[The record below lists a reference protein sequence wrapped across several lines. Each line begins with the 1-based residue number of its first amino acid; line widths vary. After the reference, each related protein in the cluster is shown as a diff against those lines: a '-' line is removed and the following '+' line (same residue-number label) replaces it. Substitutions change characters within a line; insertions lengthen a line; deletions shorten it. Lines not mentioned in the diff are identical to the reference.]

1 MFKFFAVAAV
11 LCLLPS
17 AALAQDP
24 AQPAWTGSIGA
35 GLAFTSGN
43 TDTSNINA
51 SFKVVRD
58 PKTRTLFAAEGLYI
72 RGSKDGELSADNAL
86 FGTRV
91 ERKLGAA
98 GKAFWFGKVQFLR
111 DTFKAIDA
119 YWAPT
124 AGVGYTFY
132 DGPKGRFSA
141 DASVGASFEQNPG
154 RDWQTNAVIA
164 FGQKL
169 VRNLSKTAAFTQS
182 FAGNVVADDWGDGLY
197 AFTVGVAA
205 SMTTRT
211 QLKLEVVDTFKNRPS
226 SPGVKQN
233 DVSTVV
239 AVVYTF

>member
-1 MFKFFAVAAV
+1 MRQV
-11 LCLLPS
+11 LAGACALLLLS
-17 AALAQDP
+17 APAGAQDP
-24 AQPAWTGSIGA
+24 PPPVWSGAVGA

-43 TDTSNINA
+43 TDTSNVNL

-58 PKTRTLFAAEGLYI
+58 PKTRTLFAAEGLYL
-72 RGSKDGELSADNAL
+72 RGSRDGELSADNAL
-86 FGTRV
+86 FATRL

-98 GKAFWFGKVQFLR
+98 GKGYVFGKLQYVR
-111 DTFKAIDA
+111 DTFKAMDA

-124 AGVGYTFY
+124 AGFGYTFY
-132 DGPKGRFSA
+132 DGPKGSFSA
-141 DASVGASFEQNPG
+141 DASVGAAFEKNPG
-154 RDWQTNAVIA
+154 LDWRTNAVIA

-169 VRNLSKTAAFTQS
+169 VRTLSKNASFTQS
-182 FAGNVVADDWGDGLY
+182 VAGNVVADDWADGLY

-226 SPGVKQN
+226 APGVKKN

-239 AVVYTF
+239 AVVYKF